1 MERELNYSKVFW
13 GGGREELVH
22 VGVCVYMSQK
32 KKNLVMQCHSAKKK
46 KEKVDEI
53 MIKSKQ
59 MAT

>member
-32 KKNLVMQCHSAKKK
+32 KKKSCHAMSFCKKK
-46 KEKVDEI
+46 KR
-53 MIKSKQ
+53 KS
-59 MAT
+59 